1 MKQAKILGKEVYI
14 LNKEEADRY
23 ERFVKHYRMLQNN
36 IGFVKGLLQKCSVTR
51 VYFDGTELDY
61 LEDTLEAV
69 DTISHNLEAVFN
81 GSPNL

>member
-23 ERFVKHYRMLQNN
+23 ERFVKHYGMLQNN
-36 IGFVKGLLQKCSVTR
+36 IGFVRGLLRQCSITR